1 MNQMQ
6 PDIYEVAP
14 MAPASDSVP
23 VIMPVGHQINIQ
35 CYNKTVCLLETGD
48 TRFPASTNSSS
59 YIMCFSCIIA
69 IRHSQDKHLK
79 SVFYHK

>member
-6 PDIYEVAP
+6 PDIYKVAP

-35 CYNKTVCLLETGD
+35 CYNKTFVCLLETGD
-48 TRFPASTNSSS
+48 TRFPASTNSSHTS
-59 YIMCFSCIIA
+59 LHVLLLYYSRPA
-69 IRHSQDKHLK
+69 LSG
-79 SVFYHK
+79 